1 MKRDIR
7 DFLQDILDYSA
18 KAREVL
24 ERKPKHVDRFSD
36 EGIILIF
43 CLAMVGEA
51 IKQVPNEI
59 RDRYPAPWKRAAGM
73 RDKLLHDYW
82 GTDMPI
88 VLKTA
93 SSELPLLEE
102 VVQQILKDL
111 NTEK

>member
-7 DFLQDILDYSA
+7 DYLQDILAYSA

-24 ERKPKHVDRFSD
+24 ERKPTHVDRFSD

-51 IKQVPNEI
+51 IKQIPDET
-59 RDRYPAPWKRAAGM
+59 RERYAAPWKRAAGM

-93 SSELPLLEE
+93 ATELPQLEA
-102 VVQQILKDL
+102 VVLQILTDL
-111 NTEK
+111 NIEQ